1 MEIILREDVPNVGHT
16 GDIVKVKPGFARN
29 YLLPRGLA
37 VVADRRN
44 VGELEH
50 QKRVLAEKRGRER
63 RASELAAESL
73 SKVRLVMKARAGEG
87 GKLFG
92 SVTNLDVEKGLVEQ
106 GFAVERRRI
115 RLDEP
120 IKSLGEHKVT
130 IRLAAG
136 VDTTVLVTVE
146 ADGPLEPSASGPDQS
161 ATEASETSASPTAES
176 DAPSSPA
183 EGQDAERE
191 S

>member
-44 VGELEH
+44 RGELEH
-50 QKRVLAEKRGRER
+50 QKRVLAEKRERER
-63 RASELAAESL
+63 TASQSLAENL
-73 SKVRLVMKARAGEG
+73 NKVRIAVSARAGEG

-92 SVTNLDVEKGLVEQ
+92 SVTNQDVERALTEKG
-106 GFAVERRRI
+106 FSIDRRRI

-120 IKSLGEHKVT
+120 IKTVGEHRVT
-130 IRLAAG
+130 VRLAAG
-136 VDTTVLVTVE
+136 VDATIVVAVA
-146 ADGPLEPSASGPDQS
+146 ADGMPADENEGSDAGAAEPSN
-161 ATEASETSASPTAES
+161 
-176 DAPSSPA
+176 
-183 EGQDAERE
+183 
-191 S
+191 